1 MRPVVYDAGVLI
13 AADRGDRRVWA
24 EHKVRLKAG
33 LVPLVPAPVVAQASR
48 SPKQVQMRR
57 FLRGCEIAAFD
68 EAEAHRAGALLGKSG
83 SRDVIDASVVILA
96 IRRRADIA
104 SDDCDDIRHL
114 LSAARTKSVLLIDL

>member
-24 EHKVRLKAG
+24 EHKVRLEAG

-48 SPKQVQMRR
+48 SPRQVQMRR
-57 FLRGCEIAAFD
+57 FLRGCEIVAFD
-68 EAEAHRAGALLGKSG
+68 EAEAHRAGALLGKSR
-83 SRDVIDASVVILA
+83 SRDVIDASVVVLA

-104 SDDCDDIRHL
+104 SDDRGDIRHL
-114 LSAARTKSVLLIDL
+114 LSAARTKAVLFIDL